1 MYKRQD
7 LDNFKQLN
15 DKLGHMQGDEVLRD
29 VAQILRGLMRSHDL
43 CARIGGDEY
52 ILFLKDICNREALRK
67 KLQQLSDA
75 LSFNVDG
82 ITISASLGACLA
94 PEHGDNF
101 MTLYQ
106 KADEAMYARKRNGR
120 HGFRIYGE

>member
-1 MYKRQD
+1 
-7 LDNFKQLN
+7 
-15 DKLGHMQGDEVLRD
+15 
-29 VAQILRGLMRSHDL
+29 L

-52 ILFLKDICNREALRK
+52 ILFFKDIFNREALRK

>member
-1 MYKRQD
+1 
-7 LDNFKQLN
+7 
-15 DKLGHMQGDEVLRD
+15 
-29 VAQILRGLMRSHDL
+29 
-43 CARIGGDEY
+43 
-52 ILFLKDICNREALRK
+52 
-67 KLQQLSDA
+67 
-75 LSFNVDG
+75 
-82 ITISASLGACLA
+82 LA